1 MPTDEAAAVDVIR
14 SRTGVPSPR
23 VAIVLGSGLGPVADA
38 VEAPTAIPYADLP
51 GFPKPGVHGH
61 QGRLLLGTLGGVPV
75 AVMQGRAHYYESGRA
90 DGMAVAVRALA
101 NAGCRTLLL
110 TNAAGSMRPEMPA
123 GSLMLISDHINFS
136 GLNPLIGQDDENR
149 FVDLV
154 DAYDPDLRL
163 GMLKAAAALNLPLQE
178 GVYAWF
184 SGPSFETPAE
194 IRAAGILGADAVGMS
209 TVPEAILARHR
220 GLKVVALSLI
230 ANLAAGMAAAP
241 LTHQQTIDVVGGA
254 ADNVRRL
261 LIAFLEGL
269 DHDG

>member
-1 MPTDEAAAVDVIR
+1 MPADAGMAADLIR
-14 SRTGVPSPR
+14 SRAAARPPR

-38 VEAPTAIPYADLP
+38 VEAPTVIPYADLP
-51 GFPKPGVHGH
+51 GFPAPGVDGH
-61 QGRLLLGTLGGVPV
+61 RGRLLLGRLGGASV

-90 DGMAVAVRALA
+90 DGMAAAMRTLA
-101 NAGCRTLLL
+101 EVGCRILLL
-110 TNAAGSMRPEMPA
+110 TNAAGSLRPEMPA

-136 GLNPLIGQDDENR
+136 GRNPLIGCDEDDR

-154 DAYDPDLRL
+154 DAYDPALREI
-163 GMLKAAAALNLPLQE
+163 MLAAASGLNLPLRE

-194 IRAAGILGADAVGMS
+194 VRAAGILGADAVGMS
-209 TVPEAILARHR
+209 TVPEAILARQR
-220 GLKVVALSLI
+220 RLRVVALSTI
-230 ANLAAGMAAAP
+230 VNLAAGLAPAP
-241 LTHQQTIDVVGGA
+241 LSHRQTIDVAGAA

-261 LIAFLEGL
+261 LIAFLERL

>member
-1 MPTDEAAAVDVIR
+1 MATNEGAAADVIR
-14 SRTGVPSPR
+14 SRAGPLSPR
-23 VAIVLGSGLGPVADA
+23 VAVVLGSGLGPVADA
-38 VEAPTAIPYADLP
+38 VEAPTVIPYADLP

-61 QGRLLLGTLGGVPV
+61 HGQLLLGRLGGRPV

-90 DGMAVAVRALA
+90 DGMAEAVRALA
-101 NAGCRTLLL
+101 DVGCRTLLL
-110 TNAAGSMRPEMPA
+110 TNAAGSLRPEMPA
-123 GSLMLISDHINFS
+123 GSLMLFSDHINFS
-136 GLNPLIGQDDENR
+136 GLNPLIGRGDGNR

-154 DAYDPDLRL
+154 DAYDPDLRR
-163 GMLKAAAALNLPLQE
+163 GMLKAAATLNLRLQE

-241 LTHQQTIDVVGGA
+241 LTHQQTIDVVGAA

-261 LIAFLEGL
+261 LVAFLEGL